1 MYVCIYMYVC
11 VHICMCTHT
20 HTHTKHIYTQALPKT
35 HKYITHTQTKQKDIE
50 FALRSKYIYSVFGI

>member
-1 MYVCIYMYVC
+1 MYIHVCVCTYMYVY
-11 VHICMCTHT
+11 THT
-20 HTHTKHIYTQALPKT
+20 QTKHIYTQALPKT